1 MTFHEGVCYVCRQVK
16 EVGRVE
22 CIEEDVCLECFN
34 EINSNI
40 PIAKQMIND
49 IIKPQ
54 IDDAIRISVRHL
66 N

>member
-1 MTFHEGVCYVCRQVK
+1 MTFHKGVCYVCGQTK

-34 EINSNI
+34 EVNEKLPTSQ
-40 PIAKQMIND
+40 QMIDD

-54 IDDAIRISVRHL
+54 IDDAIRMSVRHL